1 MTPSQAES
9 PSAPEAIEDQ
19 RSRGGPWGTVS
30 LIGDTL
36 AFDVACSQV
45 AHRSPPTTG
54 DARAEGRS
62 WGRSALPKG
71 AATHDHVAGHGTM
84 SPLH

>member
-30 LIGDTL
+30 LL
-36 AFDVACSQV
+36 
-45 AHRSPPTTG
+45 G
-54 DARAEGRS
+54 DALTGLSGDHKAQPRGRMAK
-62 WGRSALPKG
+62 GLLPRK
-71 AATHDHVAGHGTM
+71 T
-84 SPLH
+84 PRCW